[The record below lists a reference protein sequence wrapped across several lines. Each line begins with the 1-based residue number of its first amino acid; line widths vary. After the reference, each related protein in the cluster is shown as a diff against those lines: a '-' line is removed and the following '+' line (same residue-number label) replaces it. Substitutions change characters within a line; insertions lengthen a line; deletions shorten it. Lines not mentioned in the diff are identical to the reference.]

1 MPPPRRTGGTTRPR
15 ARFHDTRQGRRFTI
29 APDVQVEVLDRLLQL
44 NHERYAEEV
53 RQGLHAKKKAGGPRP
68 SAPRTPSISWNPANA
83 SRMT

>member
-1 MPPPRRTGGTTRPR
+1 
-15 ARFHDTRQGRRFTI
+15 
-29 APDVQVEVLDRLLQL
+29 VLDRLLQL